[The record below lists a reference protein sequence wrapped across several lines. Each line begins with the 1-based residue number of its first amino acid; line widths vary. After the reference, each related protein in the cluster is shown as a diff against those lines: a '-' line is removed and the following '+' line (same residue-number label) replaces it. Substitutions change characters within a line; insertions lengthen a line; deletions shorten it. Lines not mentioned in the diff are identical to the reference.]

1 MKGIQKYGNW
11 LYVHFQQK
19 QSLHQDT
26 SLQSIKVPAPI

>member
-11 LYVHFQQK
+11 LYVHFKQK

-26 SLQSIKVPAPI
+26 SLQRFEVPTQI